1 MESRKWRQR
10 LRRWLRPRA
19 TDIDDRHWAGLLAS
33 SPLFMQLGDHQQ
45 LRLRGLC
52 ARFLKRKTFTG
63 GDGFPLEY
71 HQCLAIAALCCL
83 PVLQL
88 GFAALSGWR
97 EVIVYARQFRVPAE
111 HVDEDSGVITQGH
124 DDVIGESW
132 DRGPLILS
140 WSDVAGDLAEPF
152 AGSNVT
158 VHEIAHKLD
167 MLDGAMNGVPALPA
181 DMSRNGW
188 TAVMQQA
195 FDALCDQ
202 LAAGA
207 DTLIDP
213 YASEGA
219 DEFFAVV
226 SEMHFSTPQL
236 LHRAAPAVA
245 EQLRRYYGDVLT
257 GPTPAAQRT
266 TAASL
271 RH

>member
-1 MESRKWRQR
+1 MN
-10 LRRWLRPRA
+10 
-19 TDIDDRHWAGLLAS
+19 
-33 SPLFMQLGDHQQ
+33 
-45 LRLRGLC
+45 RLRGLC
-52 ARFLKRKTFTG
+52 ARFLVRKTFSG
-63 GDGFPLEY
+63 GDGFQLEY
-71 HQCLAIAALCCL
+71 RQRLAIAALCCL

-140 WSDVAGDLAEPF
+140 WADVASDLAEPF
-152 AGSNVT
+152 AGINVT

-181 DMSRNGW
+181 EMTHNQW
-188 TAVMQQA
+188 VAAMQQA

-202 LAAGA
+202 VAAG
-207 DTLIDP
+207 DRTLIDP

-236 LHRAAPAVA
+236 LQRAAPAVA
-245 EQLRRYYGDVLT
+245 RQLRAYYGQVLAT
-257 GPTPAAQRT
+257 RHSSHDDAV
-266 TAASL
+266 AASL
-271 RH
+271 QH

>member
-1 MESRKWRQR
+1 MFAQ
-10 LRRWLRPRA
+10 L
-19 TDIDDRHWAGLLAS
+19 DDRQLL
-33 SPLFMQLGDHQQ
+33 H
-45 LRLRGLC
+45 LRGLC
-52 ARFLKRKTFTG
+52 ARFLMRKTFSG
-63 GDGFPLEY
+63 GDGFQLGY

-88 GFAALSGWR
+88 GFAALAGWR
-97 EVIVYARQFRVPAE
+97 EVIVYERQFRIPAE
-111 HVDEDSGVITQGH
+111 HVDEDTGVITHGH

-140 WSDVAGDLAEPF
+140 WTDVASDLAEPF
-152 AGSNVT
+152 AGINVA

-181 DMSRNGW
+181 DMSRNEWGD
-188 TAVMQQA
+188 VMQQA
-195 FDALCDQ
+195 FDSLGDEI
-202 LAAGA
+202 AAGSR
-207 DTLIDP
+207 TLIDP

-236 LHRAAPAVA
+236 LQRAAPAVA
-245 EQLRRYYGDVLT
+245 AQLRGFYGEPLMPRSSGT
-257 GPTPAAQRT
+257 GRT
-266 TAASL
+266 AAASL